1 MTPTEHE
8 YQPQE
13 LIITRTGPLR
23 INMTIAPQK
32 DEHNSRYFVHING
45 LFHDNTDITLHASDS
60 KNGQILGSCRFNKF
74 HTTRMHLT
82 LGDQQSYLMFS
93 PQFGCY
99 SWCLMVIRHTEGK
112 VPQRREFLWKR
123 TEASRVSGRL
133 GLELCGPDTSDIYA
147 EYFGAASGSLKAG
160 KLRVRFDLGDTWK
173 TMVLL
178 TLSALI
184 EKERQRRA
192 RQGHT
197 SIAMLGP

>member
-13 LIITRTGPLR
+13 FILTRTGPLR
-23 INMTIAPQK
+23 INMTIAPKK
-32 DEHNSRYFVHING
+32 DEQISRYFVHING
-45 LFHDNTDITLHASDS
+45 LFHDNTDITLHASAS

-74 HTTRMHLT
+74 HTTRMCLT

-93 PQFGCY
+93 PQSGCY
-99 SWCLMVIRHTEGK
+99 SWSLMAIRHTEGK
-112 VPQRREFLWKR
+112 VQQRREFLWKR
-123 TEASRVSGRL
+123 TEASRVSGCL
-133 GLELCGPDTSDIYA
+133 GLELCGTDTSDIYA

-160 KLRVRFDLGDTWK
+160 KLRVRFDLGDIGK

-184 EKERQRRA
+184 EKERQRRGLGA
-192 RQGHT
+192 ETIKRGGHD
-197 SIAMLGP
+197 